1 MLIFFYHYIWL
12 IVFSGCLIIACLM
25 KKQRL
30 LARLALTL
38 PEHPVKEKTIWIHAL
53 SVGEVISAV
62 PLVEALKKKF
72 QEHTIIFSVTTAKGM
87 EIAQKKLADK
97 VILLTMP
104 IDFIWCIH
112 RLTNYIRPS
121 IFILVETDIWPAISY
136 HLKKKGVKSLLVNGR
151 ISLGTYR
158 SYKRL
163 PYITKILFRP
173 LASCL
178 MQSELDRNRLIS
190 VLGKRQAKKVYNAG
204 NIKFDRQWK
213 PMEQNERK
221 TWIKTLGL
229 DQENLIWIAGSTH
242 PGEEKIILEVFQK
255 LLVLFP
261 ELQLVIAPRK
271 IDRSDEIKD
280 LALKMGIKATKKT
293 DLDNKKIGH
302 GILILNTLGELGRIY
317 GIGDISFVGG
327 SLIPFGG
334 HNLLE
339 PAAFG
344 CPVIFGPHTDNFVS
358 MAGQLEKVRGGFRVK
373 NASELYTSMEKLITD
388 QKLRQEMGAYAQ
400 KFVFDNSG
408 ALKQILAFI
417 EKFMLE
423 S

>member
-1 MLIFFYHYIWL
+1 M
-12 IVFSGCLIIACLM
+12 
-25 KKQRL
+25 
-30 LARLALTL
+30 ALTL
-38 PEHPVKEKTIWIHAL
+38 PKRPVKEKTIWVHAL
-53 SVGEVISAV
+53 SVGEVISAI
-62 PLVEALKKKF
+62 PLVEALKQKF
-72 QEHTIIFSVTTAKGM
+72 KGQPIVFSVTTAKGM
-87 EIAQKKLADK
+87 EIAQKELAGK
-97 VILLTMP
+97 AILLTMP
-104 IDFIWCIH
+104 IDFIWCVH

-121 IFILVETDIWPAISY
+121 IFILVETDIWPAISH
-136 HLKKKGVKSLLVNGR
+136 HLQKKGVKSLLVNGR
-151 ISLGTYR
+151 ISPGTYR

-163 PYITKILFRP
+163 PYITKALFRP

-178 MQSELDRNRLIS
+178 MQSELDKNRLVS
-190 VLGKRQAKKVYNAG
+190 VLGKRQSKKVYNTG
-204 NIKFDRQWK
+204 NIKFDRQRE

-229 DQENLIWIAGSTH
+229 NQEGLIWIAGSTH

-255 LLVLFP
+255 LLVLSP

-280 LALKMGIKATKKT
+280 LALKMGIKAAKRT
-293 DLDNKKIGH
+293 DLGNKKISNGL
-302 GILILNTLGELGRIY
+302 LILNTLGELGRIY

-358 MAGQLEKVRGGFRVK
+358 MAGQLEKVRGGLRVK
-373 NASELYTSMEKLITD
+373 NASELYTSMEKLIRD
-388 QKLRQEMGAYAQ
+388 QKLRQEMGTHAK

-408 ALKQILAFI
+408 ALKQVLTFI
-417 EKFMLE
+417 EEFMLE